1 MKKQYVILAVMLM
14 VLTAGIWFFFFRSTG
29 DTTPKKNLEDLREN
43 NSNNQN
49 IQVNQNIKDE
59 TVIPDGIKDNEEIII
74 RKHKNVVNYLI
85 NEEIPNITNYSVSSS
100 QDEVEVS
107 DGRIKVLRPYDVLKL
122 RKKETKTGDVIL
134 MAIVQKNDQDVTLS
148 ANSSAVALVLATIS
162 KKVKNANPNI
172 IPKIKQNKNTQ
183 ELANLISENL
193 QKNPSVSPL
202 NVDKYPEISRLIDL
216 VIKEIGVK

>member
-107 DGRIKVLRPYDVLKL
+107 DGKIKVLRPYDVLRL
-122 RKKETKTGDVIL
+122 RKKETKNGDVFL
-134 MAIVQKNDQDVTLS
+134 VAIVQKNDQDVTLS
-148 ANSSAVALVLATIS
+148 ADSSAIAMVLATIAQ
-162 KKVKNANPNI
+162 KTKNKDPNI
-172 IPKIKQNKNTQ
+172 VLKIKQNKNTKK
-183 ELANLISENL
+183 LANLISENL

-202 NVDKYPEISRLIDL
+202 NINKYPEISRLIDL
-216 VIKEIGVK
+216 AVKEIIVK